1 MIICAPSS
9 FAGVHGDPGRTTRLP
24 RAVGESQTVQPHVV
38 TALLTV
44 RGAATYLGIS
54 ESTLYVWRHR
64 RIGPPSFRLG
74 PRGRVMYR
82 RTALDSWLDEQ
93 EASDSRSNITLS
105 PLAQAT
111 RHHN

>member
-1 MIICAPSS
+1 M
-9 FAGVHGDPGRTTRLP
+9 
-24 RAVGESQTVQPHVV
+24 V

-44 RGAATYLGIS
+44 RDAANYLGIS

-82 RTALDSWLDEQ
+82 RTALDEWVDEQ
-93 EASDSRSNITLS
+93 EASDSRSNAALN
-105 PLAQAT
+105 PLAHAT
-111 RHHN
+111 RRHK